1 MTDRR
6 RLLLDAAIR
15 VLGTGGPR
23 QLTHRAVDAEAGLPE
38 GSASNRFR
46 TREALVTG
54 VFDRLVEVETAA
66 WQRLAADLPP
76 GDVTA
81 FAAVVGRLVREFTD
95 RQRVVTLARY
105 ALFVEAAV
113 RPDLR
118 PAIEAA
124 RARLAGWGE
133 PLLATLGST
142 DPPAHFRMLL
152 ALVDGLLSNQLT
164 APDDDVDPE
173 AAVATLLHGFRA
185 GPSA

>member
-6 RLLLDAAIR
+6 QLLLDAAIR

-54 VFDRLVEVETAA
+54 VFDRLVEVETLA
-66 WQRLAADLPP
+66 WQRLAVDLPP
-76 GDVTA
+76 GDVAA
-81 FAAVVGRLVREFTD
+81 FARVLGELIREFTD
-95 RQRVVTLARY
+95 QRRVVTLARY
-105 ALFVEAAV
+105 ALFVEAAA

-118 PAIEAA
+118 PAIEAG
-124 RARLAGWGE
+124 RARLAERGE
-133 PLLATLGST
+133 PLLAALGST

-152 ALVDGLLSNQLT
+152 ALIEGLLSNQL
-164 APDDDVDPE
+164 ACPEDDFDPE
-173 AAVATLLHGFRA
+173 SAVAVLLRGFRA
-185 GPSA
+185 A